1 MSTFNGL
8 VSEFPDIRI
17 DFFRRHPD
25 RTPPLACFLSHVHS
39 DHLAGLESLR
49 SPFVYC
55 SPATK
60 EILLRLE
67 KYACRIDYARG
78 VLEARQQTYKHL
90 RRVLKALP
98 METPTTMELK
108 PGYKIQVTLFD
119 ANHCPGSTMF
129 LIEGQGKAI
138 LYTGDV
144 RAEPWFVNSIARN
157 PTIVEYTHGLRT
169 LDKLYL
175 DTSIID
181 DTPFQT
187 KSEGI
192 AELLQQVKKYPPDT
206 IFHFQAWTF
215 GYEEVWVALSKALK
229 SRVRLSRLPLGYVRV
244 ADLKK
249 IHVDAYKFKIFQ
261 SLNSRSTDT
270 PFSAD
275 CHLTIGAAALN
286 GHMCGNSQHPGCLTL
301 DQDVRIHSC
310 EKANMCSVAK
320 QPEVVSIRPVVFRQ
334 PNGHSIMEV
343 GVGGGGKDF
352 SREAELDWIA
362 NNDIDE
368 FLQSLPDHTSM
379 DNGMKEEVRAALQ
392 AEVASGRQFS
402 LKMTIDEFD
411 DQLSAGASI
420 QSLFGPFCSG
430 QIFEH
435 DQVMAAIPTNHDIP
449 PTQERSTPE
458 PGSQESYASRRTP
471 VADPAVPVSTLHA
484 DQNRHDRSMMEPSV
498 HADIPPTKKAMLG
511 HVAIPHAR
519 DESFCIVN
527 QCEFVPQ
534 ERANGVPALSSMN
547 RPCAVPHD
555 DNDDKDSESSAAHVE
570 GEQVSQKTT
579 ITSTDSVTSPD
590 QSLSRYEAYQAMLSN
605 SAGTGSWMPISLL
618 STDAN
623 HGVTDTEL

>member
-39 DHLAGLESLR
+39 DHLAGLEFLR

-67 KYACRIDYARG
+67 KYACRIDYAGG

-108 PGYKIQVTLFD
+108 PGCKIQVTLFD

-138 LYTGDV
+138 VYTGDV

-175 DTSIID
+175 DTSFID

-229 SRVRLSRLPLGYVRV
+229 SRVRLSRLPLGYVRD

-320 QPEVVSIRPVVFRQ
+320 QPKVVSIRPVVFRQ
-334 PNGHSIMEV
+334 PNGHSIMEA

-352 SREAELDWIA
+352 AREAELDWIA

-368 FLQSLPDHTSM
+368 FLQSLPDHTFL
-379 DNGMKEEVRAALQ
+379 DNGIKEEVRAALQ
-392 AEVASGRQFS
+392 AEVASGRQLS

-498 HADIPPTKKAMLG
+498 HADVPPTKKVMLG
-511 HVAIPHAR
+511 HVVIPHAR

-527 QCEFVPQ
+527 QGEFVPH
-534 ERANGVPALSSMN
+534 ERANGVPASSSMN

-555 DNDDKDSESSAAHVE
+555 DNDYNDSEASAPHVE
-570 GEQVSQKTT
+570 GEQVSQKTM
-579 ITSTDSVTSPD
+579 ITSTDSVTLPD
-590 QSLSRYEAYQAMLSN
+590 QDLSRYEAYQAMLSN